1 MSLPESVSQ
10 IFKRKQKSY
19 KMVLILSLIEELRAS
34 NQERVSFE
42 RVKERFLNYFI
53 TEQERGNRVDKPP
66 GRELWSEAPKSQLKD
81 IVNSP
86 VTALSQILSVNYEDN
101 SIGFHGR
108 IQQQLGGEELS
119 ELEKLASAELEAYN
133 AGLRQFLLQGYLEGI
148 MSTYTTAKTE
158 AFAGHSL
165 GTLFRQTL
173 PSEFKKLPFLDDQ
186 YKIQGSVGQGNWATV
201 PWLAILDNRITG
213 TTQRGEYVVYLFA
226 EDMSAVYLTLAQGV
240 TAPLQEKGRREAYAY
255 LRNKAN
261 EIREIIP
268 LENMKKDENIQLM
281 GSGLG
286 QDYQVSAVAYIKY
299 ERGNVPNDDQLIQD
313 LENVMENYRQYV
325 DHLTATS
332 DDPTEQGAD
341 HMPRQPEPL
350 QDDQVTGILH
360 QIQSHI
366 RRKGF
371 FFPEHLIENFY
382 LSLKAKPFVILAG
395 ISGTGKTR
403 LVKLF
408 AEALG
413 ATGDNGQFTLIPVRP
428 DWSDPSDLLGYKD
441 LSGRF
446 KPGPLTEVLV
456 EARQPENRHKPYF
469 VCLDEMNLAR
479 VEHYFSDLLSVL
491 ETQDWQ
497 GGEIRTQ
504 DLISST
510 LLDTPEDQVKFGSLG
525 IPENVFLIGTVNMD
539 ETTHPFSKKVL
550 DRANTLE
557 FNYINLQQYPD
568 FSMQEEAGGATEL
581 TDLADPADPADLNH
595 LFLRSDYLQL
605 VDAYDAHKELVVR
618 TTERLVKINALLEDI
633 HAHVGF
639 RVRDA
644 ICFYMIYN
652 ARYGLMSEEEAFD
665 WQLLQKILPRIQGSH
680 SSVRRVLLNLIKDT
694 LGNGAGVTINIQD
707 LMDDA
712 SPLYSRWNAGQTPPQ
727 AKHPQSARK
736 LAFMLRRL
744 EEDGFTSYWL
754 S

>member
-1 MSLPESVSQ
+1 MSLPESITQ
-10 IFKRKQKSY
+10 IFRRKQKSY
-19 KMVLILSLIEELRAS
+19 KMVLILSLIEELKTTD
-34 NQERVSFE
+34 QERVSYDK
-42 RVKERFLNYFI
+42 VKNRFLNYYM
-53 TEQERGNRVDKPP
+53 QQQDLGHRVDETPTRYHARWNEITK
-66 GRELWSEAPKSQLKD
+66 GQL
-81 IVNSP
+81 NSILTTP
-86 VTALSQILSVNYEDN
+86 VKILSEVIFVDTEDN
-101 SIGFHGR
+101 SIGFYPEVKY
-108 IQQQLGGEELS
+108 QLGESGLHQLENLAKEEIHKYNTAMQHFSLKNH
-119 ELEKLASAELEAYN
+119 LEN
-133 AGLRQFLLQGYLEGI
+133 I
-148 MSTYTTAKTE
+148 MAQYGQAKRE
-158 AFAGHSL
+158 PFKDHLL
-165 GTLFRQTL
+165 GTLLRKTIPAEL
-173 PSEFKKLPFLDDQ
+173 RALPFLNEEY
-186 YKIQGSVGQGNWATV
+186 YKIQGSIGQGKWADV
-201 PWLAILDNRITG
+201 PWFSILDKRITR
-213 TTQRGEYVVYLFA
+213 TTQSGEYVVYLFA
-226 EDMSAVYLTLAQGV
+226 ENMSAVYLTLAQGV
-240 TAPLQEKGRREAYAY
+240 TTAPKEKGSKDKYAY
-255 LRNKAN
+255 LRNKTQ
-261 EIREIIP
+261 EIRELIP
-268 LENMKKDENIQLM
+268 LANMNKDENIQL
-281 GSGLG
+281 LG
-286 QDYQVSAVAYIKY
+286 HGRGNDYQASTVAYIKY
-299 ERGNVPNDDQLIQD
+299 ERGKVPSDEKLIQD
-313 LENVMENYRQYV
+313 LQNVMEDYRIYV
-325 DHLTATS
+325 ENHILNETASTLEVETV
-332 DDPTEQGAD
+332 TEY
-341 HMPRQPEPL
+341 MESVPEPIDDAEIPSIL
-350 QDDQVTGILH
+350 Q

-382 LSLKAKPFVILAG
+382 LSLKTKPFVILAG

-413 ATGDNGQFTLIPVRP
+413 ATGTNGQFTLIPVRP
-428 DWSDPSDLLGYKD
+428 DWSDPADLLGYKD

-456 EARQPENRHKPYF
+456 EARKPENQHKPYF
-469 VCLDEMNLAR
+469 ICMDEMNLAR

-497 GGEIRTQ
+497 EGKIQTQ

-510 LLDTPEDQVKFGSLG
+510 MLDTSEDQVKFGSLG
-525 IPENVFLIGTVNMD
+525 VPENVFLIGTVNMD

-568 FSMQEEAGGATEL
+568 MSEQEET
-581 TDLADPADPADLNH
+581 DPADLAELNH

-605 VDAYDAHKELVVR
+605 VDAYDANKELVVR
-618 TTERLVKINALLEDI
+618 TTERLVKINALLEDV

-652 ARYGLMSEEEAFD
+652 ERYKLMNEEEAFD

-680 SSVRRVLLNLIKDT
+680 SSVRRVLLNLMKGA
-694 LGNGAGVTINIQD
+694 LGTGSGVTVNIED
-707 LMDDA
+707 LMDNDA
-712 SPLYSRWNAGQTPPQ
+712 SPLYLRWAAGQTPPT

>member
-1 MSLPESVSQ
+1 MIKQLRSWWKDTEIPNLIGRKKVDFSIFRDGTHIPVEFHPDFLEANQGQQPSLGEGRKVKLIHEDGNYEATLFKIDQVSAGREALQLRYNGNQTLKNLLIETFSHSYSYIMQERTNQQADDAKRPQVVVPEDQAEYIDFFATGVPFEYRLEFITFKSKPNVWWVNQGTTIQAEKEEGILWAPLLNSQGRKLYHWETMKEVKQGDIILHYSNKAIRYVSQ
-10 IFKRKQKSY
+10 
-19 KMVLILSLIEELRAS
+19 VTDAA
-34 NQERVSFE
+34 V
-42 RVKERFLNYFI
+42 
-53 TEQERGNRVDKPP
+53 
-66 GRELWSEAPKSQLKD
+66 EAPKPGSMANTNWQEDGRLVRTEYVELIPP
-81 IVNSP
+81 IVLQQFNQ
-86 VTALSQILSVNYEDN
+86 QIMQVNLTQGPLH
-101 SIGFHGR
+101 S
-108 IQQQLGGEELS
+108 GGGV
-119 ELEKLASAELEAYN
+119 N
-133 AGLRQFLLQGYLEGI
+133 QGYLFRFSRQGLQVLQ
-148 MSTYTTAKTE
+148 
-158 AFAGHSL
+158 SL
-165 GTLFRQTL
+165 TPEVTWPDFT
-173 PSEFKKLPFLDDQ
+173 
-186 YKIQGSVGQGNWATV
+186 
-201 PWLAILDNRITG
+201 ILDQDEAASNTESPHEVIPILPPSDSSIT
-213 TTQRGEYVVYLFA
+213 
-226 EDMSAVYLTLAQGV
+226 TL
-240 TAPLQEKGRREAYAY
+240 
-255 LRNKAN
+255 
-261 EIREIIP
+261 
-268 LENMKKDENIQLM
+268 
-281 GSGLG
+281 
-286 QDYQVSAVAYIKY
+286 
-299 ERGNVPNDDQLIQD
+299 
-313 LENVMENYRQYV
+313 
-325 DHLTATS
+325 
-332 DDPTEQGAD
+332 
-341 HMPRQPEPL
+341 
-350 QDDQVTGILH
+350 LH

-366 RRKGF
+366 RCKGF

-382 LSLKAKPFVILAG
+382 LSLKTKPFVILAG

-413 ATGDNGQFTLIPVRP
+413 ATGINGQFTLIPVRP
-428 DWSDPSDLLGYKD
+428 DWSDPADLLGYKD

-456 EARQPENRHKPYF
+456 EARNPENQHKPYF
-469 VCLDEMNLAR
+469 ICMDEMNLAR

-497 GGEIRTQ
+497 EGRIQTQ

-510 LLDTPEDQVKFGSLG
+510 MLEAPEDQMKFGSLG

-568 FSMQEEAGGATEL
+568 LGEQVENSDSSDASK
-581 TDLADPADPADLNH
+581 LNH

-605 VDAYDAHKELVVR
+605 VDAYDTNKELVVR

-652 ARYGLMSEEEAFD
+652 ERYKLMSEEEAFD

-680 SSVRRVLLNLIKDT
+680 SSVRRVLLNLMKGA
-694 LGNGAGVTINIQD
+694 LGTGSGVTVDFQAF
-707 LMDDA
+707 MDDA
-712 SPLYSRWNAGQTPPQ
+712 SPLYLKWAAGQTPPT

>member
-1 MSLPESVSQ
+1 MIKQLRSWWKDTEIPNLIGRKKVDFSIFRDGTHIPVEFHPDFLEANQSQQPSLGEGRKVKLIHEDRNYEATLFKIDQVSAGREALQLRYNGNQTLKNLLIETFSHSYSYIMQERTNQQADDTKRPQVVVPEDQAEYIDFFATGVPFEYRLEFITFKSKPNVWWVNQGTTIQAEKEEGILWAPLVSSQGRKLYHWETMKEVKQGDIILHYSNKAIRYVSQ
-10 IFKRKQKSY
+10 
-19 KMVLILSLIEELRAS
+19 VTDAA
-34 NQERVSFE
+34 V
-42 RVKERFLNYFI
+42 
-53 TEQERGNRVDKPP
+53 
-66 GRELWSEAPKSQLKD
+66 EAPKPGSMANTNWQEDGRLVRTEYVEL
-81 IVNSP
+81 IHPIMLQQFNQQIMQVNLTQGPLHSGGG
-86 VTALSQILSVNYEDN
+86 VN
-101 SIGFHGR
+101 
-108 IQQQLGGEELS
+108 
-119 ELEKLASAELEAYN
+119 
-133 AGLRQFLLQGYLEGI
+133 QGYLFRFSRQGLQVLQ
-148 MSTYTTAKTE
+148 
-158 AFAGHSL
+158 SL
-165 GTLFRQTL
+165 TPEVTWPDFT
-173 PSEFKKLPFLDDQ
+173 
-186 YKIQGSVGQGNWATV
+186 
-201 PWLAILDNRITG
+201 ILDQDEAASNTESPHEVIPILPPSDSSIT
-213 TTQRGEYVVYLFA
+213 
-226 EDMSAVYLTLAQGV
+226 TL
-240 TAPLQEKGRREAYAY
+240 
-255 LRNKAN
+255 
-261 EIREIIP
+261 
-268 LENMKKDENIQLM
+268 
-281 GSGLG
+281 
-286 QDYQVSAVAYIKY
+286 
-299 ERGNVPNDDQLIQD
+299 
-313 LENVMENYRQYV
+313 
-325 DHLTATS
+325 
-332 DDPTEQGAD
+332 
-341 HMPRQPEPL
+341 
-350 QDDQVTGILH
+350 LH

-382 LSLKAKPFVILAG
+382 LSIKTKPFVILAG

-413 ATGDNGQFTLIPVRP
+413 ATGNNGQFTLIPVRP
-428 DWSDPSDLLGYKD
+428 DWSDPADLLGYKD

-456 EARQPENRHKPYF
+456 EARKPENQYKPYF
-469 VCLDEMNLAR
+469 ICMDEMNLAR

-497 GGEIRTQ
+497 EGKIQTQ

-510 LLDTPEDQVKFGSLG
+510 MLDTSEDQVKFGSLG

-568 FSMQEEAGGATEL
+568 LGVQVETSDSSDVAE
-581 TDLADPADPADLNH
+581 LNH

-605 VDAYDAHKELVVR
+605 VDAYDTNKELVVR

-652 ARYGLMSEEEAFD
+652 ERYKLMSEEEAFD

-680 SSVRRVLLNLIKDT
+680 SSVRRVLLNLMKGA
-694 LGNGAGVTINIQD
+694 LGTGSGVTVDFQAF
-707 LMDDA
+707 MDDA
-712 SPLYSRWNAGQTPPQ
+712 SPLYLKWAAGQTPPT

>member
-1 MSLPESVSQ
+1 MIKQLRSWWKDTEIPNLIGRKKVDFSIFRDGTHIPVEFHPDFLEANQGQQPSLGEGRKVKLVHEDRNYEATLFKIDQVSAGREALQLRYNGNQTLKNLLIETFSHSYSYIMQERTNQQADDAKRPQVVVPEDQAEYIDFFATGVPFEYRLEFITFKSKPNVWWVNQGTTIQAEKEEGILWAPLVNSQGRKLYHWETMKEVKQGDIILHYSNKAIRYVSQ
-10 IFKRKQKSY
+10 
-19 KMVLILSLIEELRAS
+19 VTDAA
-34 NQERVSFE
+34 V
-42 RVKERFLNYFI
+42 
-53 TEQERGNRVDKPP
+53 
-66 GRELWSEAPKSQLKD
+66 EAPKPGSMANTNWQEDGRLVRTEYVEL
-81 IVNSP
+81 IPPIMLQQFNQQIMQVNLTQGPLHSGGG
-86 VTALSQILSVNYEDN
+86 VN
-101 SIGFHGR
+101 
-108 IQQQLGGEELS
+108 
-119 ELEKLASAELEAYN
+119 
-133 AGLRQFLLQGYLEGI
+133 QGYL
-148 MSTYTTAKTE
+148 
-158 AFAGHSL
+158 
-165 GTLFRQTL
+165 FRF
-173 PSEFKKLPFLDDQ
+173 S
-186 YKIQGSVGQGNWATV
+186 GQGLQVLQSLTAEVTWPDFT
-201 PWLAILDNRITG
+201 ILDQDEADSNTESSHEVIPILPPTDSTIT
-213 TTQRGEYVVYLFA
+213 
-226 EDMSAVYLTLAQGV
+226 TL
-240 TAPLQEKGRREAYAY
+240 
-255 LRNKAN
+255 
-261 EIREIIP
+261 
-268 LENMKKDENIQLM
+268 
-281 GSGLG
+281 
-286 QDYQVSAVAYIKY
+286 
-299 ERGNVPNDDQLIQD
+299 
-313 LENVMENYRQYV
+313 
-325 DHLTATS
+325 
-332 DDPTEQGAD
+332 
-341 HMPRQPEPL
+341 
-350 QDDQVTGILH
+350 LH

-366 RRKGF
+366 LRKGF

-382 LSLKAKPFVILAG
+382 LSLKTKPFVILAG

-413 ATGDNGQFTLIPVRP
+413 ATGNNGQFTLIPVRP
-428 DWSDPSDLLGYKD
+428 DWSDPADLLGYKD

-456 EARQPENRHKPYF
+456 EARKPENQHKPYF
-469 VCLDEMNLAR
+469 ICMDEMNLAR

-497 GGEIRTQ
+497 EGKIQTQ

-510 LLDTPEDQVKFGSLG
+510 MLDTSEDQVKFGSLG

-568 FSMQEEAGGATEL
+568 FNEQVETSDSSDAAE
-581 TDLADPADPADLNH
+581 LNH

-605 VDAYDAHKELVVR
+605 VDAYDTNKELVVR

-652 ARYGLMSEEEAFD
+652 ERYKLMSEEEAFD

-680 SSVRRVLLNLIKDT
+680 SSVRRVLLNLMKGA
-694 LGNGAGVTINIQD
+694 LGTGSGVTID
-707 LMDDA
+707 FPAFMDDA
-712 SPLYSRWNAGQTPPQ
+712 TPLYMRWAAGQTPPT

>member
-1 MSLPESVSQ
+1 MIKQLRSWWKDTEISNLIGRKKVDFSIFRDGTHIPVEFHPDFLEANQGQQPSLGEGRKVKLIHEDRNYEATLFKIDQVSAGREALQLRYNGNQTLKNLLIETFSHSYSYIMQERTNQQADDAKRPQVVVPEDQAEYIDFFATGVPFEYRLEFITFKSKPNVWWVNQGTTIQAEKEEGILWAPLLNSQGRKLYHWETMKEVKQGDIILHYSNKAIRYVSQ
-10 IFKRKQKSY
+10 
-19 KMVLILSLIEELRAS
+19 VTDAA
-34 NQERVSFE
+34 V
-42 RVKERFLNYFI
+42 
-53 TEQERGNRVDKPP
+53 
-66 GRELWSEAPKSQLKD
+66 EAPKPGSMANTNWQEDGRLVRTEYVELTPP
-81 IVNSP
+81 IMLQQFNQQIMQVNLTQGPLHSGGG
-86 VTALSQILSVNYEDN
+86 VN
-101 SIGFHGR
+101 
-108 IQQQLGGEELS
+108 
-119 ELEKLASAELEAYN
+119 
-133 AGLRQFLLQGYLEGI
+133 QGYLFRFSRQGLQVLQ
-148 MSTYTTAKTE
+148 SLTAEVTWPD
-158 AFAGHSL
+158 F
-165 GTLFRQTL
+165 T
-173 PSEFKKLPFLDDQ
+173 
-186 YKIQGSVGQGNWATV
+186 
-201 PWLAILDNRITG
+201 ILDQDEAASNTESPHEVIPILPPSDSSIT
-213 TTQRGEYVVYLFA
+213 
-226 EDMSAVYLTLAQGV
+226 TL
-240 TAPLQEKGRREAYAY
+240 
-255 LRNKAN
+255 
-261 EIREIIP
+261 
-268 LENMKKDENIQLM
+268 
-281 GSGLG
+281 
-286 QDYQVSAVAYIKY
+286 
-299 ERGNVPNDDQLIQD
+299 
-313 LENVMENYRQYV
+313 
-325 DHLTATS
+325 
-332 DDPTEQGAD
+332 
-341 HMPRQPEPL
+341 
-350 QDDQVTGILH
+350 LH
-360 QIQSHI
+360 QIQSHV

-382 LSLKAKPFVILAG
+382 LSLKTKPFVILAG

-413 ATGDNGQFTLIPVRP
+413 ATGNNGQFTLIPVRP
-428 DWSDPSDLLGYKD
+428 DWSDPTDLLGYKD

-456 EARQPENRHKPYF
+456 EARKPENGHKPYF
-469 VCLDEMNLAR
+469 ICMDEMNLAR

-497 GGEIRTQ
+497 EGKIQTQ

-568 FSMQEEAGGATEL
+568 LGVQVETSDSSDVAE
-581 TDLADPADPADLNH
+581 LNH

-605 VDAYDAHKELVVR
+605 VDAYDTNKELVVR

-652 ARYGLMSEEEAFD
+652 ERYKLMSEEEAFD

-680 SSVRRVLLNLIKDT
+680 SSVRRVLLNLMKGA
-694 LGNGAGVTINIQD
+694 LGTGSGVTVDFQAF
-707 LMDDA
+707 MDDA
-712 SPLYSRWNAGQTPPQ
+712 SPLYLKWAAGQTPPT

>member
-1 MSLPESVSQ
+1 MIKQLRSWWKDTEIPNLIGRKKVDFSMFRDGTHIPVEFHPDFLEANQGQQPSLGEGRKVKLVHEDQNYEATLFKIDQVSAGREALQLRYNGNQTLKNLLIETFSHSYSYIMQERTNQQADDAKRPQVVVPEDQAEYIDFFATGVPFEYRLEFITFKSKPNVWWVNQGTTIQAEKEEGILWAPLLNSQGRKLYHWEMMREVKQGDIILHYSNKAIRYVSQ
-10 IFKRKQKSY
+10 
-19 KMVLILSLIEELRAS
+19 VTDAA
-34 NQERVSFE
+34 V
-42 RVKERFLNYFI
+42 
-53 TEQERGNRVDKPP
+53 
-66 GRELWSEAPKSQLKD
+66 EAPKPGSMANTNWQEDGRLVRTEYVEL
-81 IVNSP
+81 IPPIMLQQFNQQIMQVNLTQGPLHSGGG
-86 VTALSQILSVNYEDN
+86 VN
-101 SIGFHGR
+101 
-108 IQQQLGGEELS
+108 
-119 ELEKLASAELEAYN
+119 
-133 AGLRQFLLQGYLEGI
+133 QGYLFRFSRQGLQVLQ
-148 MSTYTTAKTE
+148 SLTAEVIWPNFT
-158 AFAGHSL
+158 
-165 GTLFRQTL
+165 
-173 PSEFKKLPFLDDQ
+173 
-186 YKIQGSVGQGNWATV
+186 
-201 PWLAILDNRITG
+201 ILDQDEAASNTENAHEVIPILPPTDSTIIT
-213 TTQRGEYVVYLFA
+213 L
-226 EDMSAVYLTLAQGV
+226 
-240 TAPLQEKGRREAYAY
+240 
-255 LRNKAN
+255 
-261 EIREIIP
+261 
-268 LENMKKDENIQLM
+268 
-281 GSGLG
+281 
-286 QDYQVSAVAYIKY
+286 
-299 ERGNVPNDDQLIQD
+299 
-313 LENVMENYRQYV
+313 
-325 DHLTATS
+325 
-332 DDPTEQGAD
+332 
-341 HMPRQPEPL
+341 
-350 QDDQVTGILH
+350 LH

-371 FFPEHLIENFY
+371 FFPKHLIENFY
-382 LSLKAKPFVILAG
+382 LSLKTKPFVILAG

-408 AEALG
+408 AEAFG
-413 ATGDNGQFTLIPVRP
+413 ATGNNGQFTLIPVRP
-428 DWSDPSDLLGYKD
+428 DWSDPADLLGYKD

-456 EARQPENRHKPYF
+456 EARKPENGHKPYF
-469 VCLDEMNLAR
+469 ICMDEMNLAR

-497 GGEIRTQ
+497 EGKIQTQ

-568 FSMQEEAGGATEL
+568 FNVQVETSDSSDVAE
-581 TDLADPADPADLNH
+581 LNH

-605 VDAYDAHKELVVR
+605 VDAYDTNKELVVR

-652 ARYGLMSEEEAFD
+652 ERYKLMSEEEAFD

-680 SSVRRVLLNLIKDT
+680 SSVRRVLLKLMKGA
-694 LGNGAGVTINIQD
+694 LGTGSGVTVNIED
-707 LMDDA
+707 LMDNDA
-712 SPLYSRWNAGQTPPQ
+712 SPLYLKWAAGQTPPT